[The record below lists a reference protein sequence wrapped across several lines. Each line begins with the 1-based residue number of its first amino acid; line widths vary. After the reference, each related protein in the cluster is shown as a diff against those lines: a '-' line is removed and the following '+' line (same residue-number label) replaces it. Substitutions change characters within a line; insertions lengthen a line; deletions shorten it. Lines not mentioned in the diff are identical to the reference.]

1 MKIALAFLAVIV
13 LSAAANLLMKTGATQ
28 APNSAAHWV
37 AIVNWR
43 VIAGIASLG
52 IAVFFYVSLLRWLPL
67 NIVQSFGAAQFI
79 ATVAA
84 SSLILHE
91 RISLGQWTGIA
102 LIAFGIAT
110 VAWYAD

>member
-1 MKIALAFLAVIV
+1 MKIALAFFVWIA
-13 LSAAANLLMKTGATQ
+13 LSAGANLLMKTGATQ
-28 APNSAAHWV
+28 APNGAEHWV
-37 AIVNWR
+37 AIMNWR

-52 IAVFFYVSLLRWLPL
+52 IAVFFYVWLLRWLPL

-79 ATVAA
+79 ATAVA

-91 RISLGQWTGIA
+91 RISSGQWIGIV